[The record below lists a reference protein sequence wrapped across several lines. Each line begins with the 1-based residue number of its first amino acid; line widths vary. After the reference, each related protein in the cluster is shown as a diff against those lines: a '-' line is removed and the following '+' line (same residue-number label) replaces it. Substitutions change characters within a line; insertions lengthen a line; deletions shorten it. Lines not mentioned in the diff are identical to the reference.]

1 MSGQTPA
8 ERRAY
13 LQQLASFYRTA
24 DPNTLV
30 EHVGTIPEA
39 EVIVNVLVMASVYI
53 LGDARV
59 AMFNYSRENAL
70 AMFNY
75 VIDNKPLPESFT
87 DKDKSRLLAL
97 KTLFERVPAGAHV
110 IEDMH
115 EYRDALRTELGHN
128 GGKRNR
134 TLSRKRGL
142 KKRKLTRRK

>member
-1 MSGQTPA
+1 MPGLTGLTPA
-8 ERRAY
+8 QRRTY
-13 LQQLASFYRTA
+13 LQQLVIFYRTT

-39 EVIVNVLVMASVYI
+39 EVIVNVIVMASLYI
-53 LGDARV
+53 LGDARD
-59 AMFNYSRENAL
+59 SRENAL